1 MFSTLSYCSSVFY
14 KDFVNYTS
22 KKLQALGLNYGS
34 LFFII
39 YVGRHPGCTPSE
51 LTKALQID
59 WRHSQRCII
68 KLAEDGFMTKEN
80 SAAFIT

>member
-34 LFFII
+34 LFLSSMSAGILG
-39 YVGRHPGCTPSE
+39 VHRQSLQRLCR
-51 LTKALQID
+51 LTGD
-59 WRHSQRCII
+59 TR
-68 KLAEDGFMTKEN
+68 
-80 SAAFIT
+80 SAAL